1 MKNLCL
7 TILLSLA
14 ITAGAQT
21 AKRDSANR
29 DSSNCYWR
37 HKDPKQINPY
47 AFADSA
53 KGKKLAGKRK
63 KKTR

>member
-1 MKNLCL
+1 MKNLTL
-7 TILLSLA
+7 MLLLSLA
-14 ITAGAQT
+14 FTAGAQT
-21 AKRDSANR
+21 AQRDSTQR
-29 DSSNCYWR
+29 DSCTCYFL

-53 KGKKLAGKRK
+53 KAKKPVVKPK